1 MYAVE
6 FQAPIENGIVK
17 IPSQYQDLQNTVQA
31 RVIVMYE
38 TKSQSDI
45 SAQLERFEELVKR
58 SNNPKKLTMELATN
72 IDELVDD
79 GLFWY

>member
-79 GLFWY
+79 GLF